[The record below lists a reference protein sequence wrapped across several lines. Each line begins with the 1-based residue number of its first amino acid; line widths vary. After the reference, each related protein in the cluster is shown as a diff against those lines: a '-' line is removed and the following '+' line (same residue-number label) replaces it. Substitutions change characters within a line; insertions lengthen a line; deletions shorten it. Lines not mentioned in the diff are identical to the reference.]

1 MYAAAAASGG
11 PEDRLYIGCGQRGQC
26 TIAVMKTAIVVAAT
40 FFALGCRAPAPPNS
54 SADATTSTSPV
65 PNAGI
70 LPGVGAHHHPIATT
84 NPDAQKFFDQGMA
97 LVFGFNHEEA
107 TRSFQRAA
115 ELDPRAPMPHW
126 GIAWSVGPNYNLDI
140 DDPRA
145 TRAFEAIDTAKKL
158 SVNGS
163 PVERDYVAA
172 MAMRYSPD
180 LKADRPALARRYSE
194 AMADLVRRYPEDLDA
209 ATLYAESLMTLRP
222 WKLWTLDGKP
232 ADDTLRILA
241 VLESVLKRAP
251 NHMGANHFYIHAV
264 EASTSPER
272 ALPSAA
278 RLETLAPAAGH
289 LVHMPAHIYART
301 GDHAAAA
308 KANLA
313 GANADRVYLKNMP
326 PDTFYG
332 MAYYS
337 HNLHFL
343 ADSHMMQGRLA
354 EAQQAATELSERLL
368 PHADMMPMIESMAVS
383 PLNVLMRF
391 GRHQDILDQG
401 SPPTNRPVMMA
412 WWHFARGVAQARLQ
426 RVEEAENER
435 AQLRDASAR
444 VPESALFGGSGLES
458 ARNVITIAGLV
469 LDARI
474 AEARRQNDAAIAA
487 WTNAAAAADRVAYDE
502 PPVWFYPVRES
513 LGAALLRAGRSAEAE
528 GVFREDLVRH
538 PRNARSLL
546 GLREA
551 LVQQKKNADAAWI
564 DTQFR
569 EAWKNADTR
578 LAVSDL

>member
-1 MYAAAAASGG
+1 
-11 PEDRLYIGCGQRGQC
+11 
-26 TIAVMKTAIVVAAT
+26 MKTAIVIAAT
-40 FFALGCRAPAPPNS
+40 LLALGCRAPAPQNT
-54 SADATTSTSPV
+54 SADATTSTPSV
-65 PNAGI
+65 PSTGI

-145 TRAFEAIDTAKKL
+145 KRAFEAIDTATKL

-172 MAMRYSPD
+172 MAVRYSSDP
-180 LKADRPALARRYSE
+180 KADRPALARRYSQ

-209 ATLYAESLMTLRP
+209 ATLYAESLMNLRP

-232 ADDTLRILA
+232 AEDTPRILA
-241 VLESVLKRAP
+241 TLESVMKRAP
-251 NHMGANHFYIHAV
+251 NHMGANHYYIHAV

-289 LVHMPAHIYART
+289 LVHMPAHVYART

-308 KANLA
+308 RANLA
-313 GANADRVYLKNMP
+313 GANADRAYLKELP

-343 ADSHMMQGRLA
+343 ADSHMMQGRFG

-368 PHADMMPMIESMAVS
+368 PHAEMMPMIESMAVS

-391 GRHQDILDQG
+391 GRHEEVLKQAA
-401 SPPTNRPVMMA
+401 PPENRPVMVA
-412 WWHFARGVAQARLQ
+412 WWHFARGVAYARLQ
-426 RVEEAENER
+426 RVEEAEKER
-435 AQLRDASAR
+435 AQLRDTASR
-444 VPESALFGGSGLES
+444 IPDSALFGGTGLES
-458 ARNVITIAGLV
+458 ARTVVTIAGVV

-474 AEARRQNDAAIAA
+474 AEARRQDDAAIAA
-487 WTNAAAAADRVAYDE
+487 WTSATAAVDRLPYDE

-528 GVFREDLVRH
+528 RVFREDLVRH

-546 GLREA
+546 GLHEA
-551 LVQQKKNADAAWI
+551 LAQQKKDTDAAWI

-569 EAWKNADTR
+569 EAWKNADSKV
-578 LAVSDL
+578 AVDDL